1 MTHNEKTFIKHVK
14 NKCKEHNVKL
24 ILKNTK
30 KIKIWEKTYVGGY
43 FNDISTTKGE
53 LVCAAKHSEYLNL
66 LVHEFSHM
74 EQWIEK
80 TPLWENTD
88 TGAVDEWLNGKN
100 IKFIKNKIDKIKYME
115 LDCEKRAVKNIK
127 KHNLSVNIETY
138 IQKANSY
145 ILFYNYLKETRQ
157 WSKPGNAPYSLKNK
171 ELWSLCPTKFMPDSY
186 YEKIPKRIYK
196 KFVELGI

>member
-30 KIKIWEKTYVGGY
+30 KIKIWDKTYVGGY

-53 LVCAAKHSEYLNL
+53 LVCATNNTEYLNL

-80 TPLWENTD
+80 TPLWKSID
-88 TGAVDEWLNGKN
+88 TGAVDEW
-100 IKFIKNKIDKIKYME
+100 
-115 LDCEKRAVKNIK
+115 
-127 KHNLSVNIETY
+127 
-138 IQKANSY
+138 
-145 ILFYNYLKETRQ
+145 
-157 WSKPGNAPYSLKNK
+157 
-171 ELWSLCPTKFMPDSY
+171 
-186 YEKIPKRIYK
+186 
-196 KFVELGI
+196 